1 MRNTFVIPV
10 LREGCI
16 ERCLET
22 LYART
27 PPNFYVIVVDQT
39 QGGLPVERW
48 RRTYR
53 NLMLL
58 RTPIT
63 HRHVSGNLG
72 FAKAVNLASLLV
84 ATPYLTICNDDVEF
98 INRRWWDGVMR
109 SFQHA
114 ASASRPAVAVNPM
127 SVKIPYWAIGR
138 QAGDD
143 HFVLPYRKRYSEADW
158 RFLVTERHVVNER
171 LVIVPDSDARGMEMF
186 CSVVNMT
193 AFRQVGLLNER
204 FYPGGGE
211 DYEYA
216 QRAAASGYVCLST
229 TRSWVFHHWGVTRD
243 WVAGPTR
250 HDGIVDDELEWN
262 DAASLWA
269 RHAGPGSPVPPA
281 TIREL

>member
-1 MRNTFVIPV
+1 VRNTFVIPV

-16 ERCLET
+16 SRCLET
-22 LYART
+22 LYAQT
-27 PPNFYVIVVDQT
+27 PPNFYVIIVDQT
-39 QGGLPVERW
+39 QGGLPIERW
-48 RRTYR
+48 RRAYR

-63 HRHVSGNLG
+63 HRHASGNLG

-98 INRRWWDGVMR
+98 INRRWWLGVMH
-109 SFQHA
+109 SFQRA
-114 ASASRPAVAVNPM
+114 AAAGSPAIAVNPM
-127 SVKIPYWAIGR
+127 SVKIPHWAIGR
-138 QAGDD
+138 QPGDD
-143 HFVLPYRKRYSEADW
+143 HFVLSYSETYSDADW
-158 RFLVTERHVVNER
+158 RFLVTQRHVINER
-171 LVIVPDSDARGMEMF
+171 LTLVPDSAVQGVEMF
-186 CSVVNMT
+186 CSVVDMA
-193 AFRQVGLLNER
+193 AFRHVGPLNER

-216 QRAAASGYVCLST
+216 RRARASGYACLST

-243 WVAGPTR
+243 WVAGPAR
-250 HDGIVDDELEWN
+250 HEGIIDEELQWN

-269 RHAGPGSPVPPA
+269 DYAGPASPVPPT